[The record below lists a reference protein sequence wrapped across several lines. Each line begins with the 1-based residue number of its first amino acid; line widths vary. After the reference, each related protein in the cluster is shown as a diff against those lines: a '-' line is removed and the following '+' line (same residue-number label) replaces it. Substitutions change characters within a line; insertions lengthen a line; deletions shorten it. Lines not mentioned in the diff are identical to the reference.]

1 MYTKGIV
8 MTIGNCCEYLR
19 DKAERDLVAEII
31 AIEEKATRLKRFEET
46 FIS

>member
-8 MTIGNCCEYLR
+8 MTIGTCFEYLR
-19 DKAERDLVAEII
+19 DKANNDLVAEII
-31 AIEEKATRLKRFEET
+31 AIEDRATRLKRFEEV